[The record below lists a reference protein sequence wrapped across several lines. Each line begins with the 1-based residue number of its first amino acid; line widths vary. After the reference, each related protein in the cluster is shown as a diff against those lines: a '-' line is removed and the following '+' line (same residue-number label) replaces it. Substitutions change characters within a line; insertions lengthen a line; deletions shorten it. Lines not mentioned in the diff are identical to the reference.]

1 MGVAGKNKKI
11 KENQMLGN
19 LIKERLI
26 INMQCS
32 LCILKVGAF
41 YVSFFMTFYLNF
53 LLSRVKR
60 HMFLL
65 AYSNEEPTK

>member
-26 INMQCS
+26 INMQKLRVFTLHFKSRCF
-32 LCILKVGAF
+32 LRVFFYDILSEFFAF
-41 YVSFFMTFYLNF
+41 
-53 LLSRVKR
+53 
-60 HMFLL
+60 
-65 AYSNEEPTK
+65 